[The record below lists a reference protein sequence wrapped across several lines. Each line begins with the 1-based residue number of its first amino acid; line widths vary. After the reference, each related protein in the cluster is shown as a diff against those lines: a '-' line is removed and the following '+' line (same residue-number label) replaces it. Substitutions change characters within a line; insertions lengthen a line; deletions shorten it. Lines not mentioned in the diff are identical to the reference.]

1 MRKTPCIILHSCYN
15 TPVPVGRCILRETA
29 ALRLGQTTGIAGI
42 NNALYLR
49 GGNDSRKELNM
60 KNKKLQVWVRLALLV
75 AIEVAMRLLGL
86 GKVPVGPL
94 NMSFLTLPIAVGA
107 VCMGPVAGMVL
118 GMVFGLFSLYD
129 AVSGVGGMT
138 AAFFAVSPVHTVVLT
153 VGMRMLMGLCCGLVY
168 QGVRKLDRKGIVSYF
183 VGAISAPLLNTLFFM
198 GYIVLVFYNTQ
209 TVQDLVAAKGATN
222 PLMFVVLLV
231 GIQGLAEAVVCGILG
246 GIVSKS
252 VDKFLKSK

>member
-1 MRKTPCIILHSCYN
+1 
-15 TPVPVGRCILRETA
+15 
-29 ALRLGQTTGIAGI
+29 
-42 NNALYLR
+42 
-49 GGNDSRKELNM
+49 M

-129 AVSGVGGMT
+129 AISGVGGMT
-138 AAFFAVSPVHTVVLT
+138 TAFFSVSPVNTVILC
-153 VGMRMLMGLCCGLVY
+153 VGMRMLMGLCCALLYRLVRRADRRGL
-168 QGVRKLDRKGIVSYF
+168 VSYF

-198 GYIVLVFYNTQ
+198 GYIVLAFYGCDY
-209 TVQDLVAAKGATN
+209 VQNLVSVKGAAN
-222 PLMFVVLLV
+222 PFMFVVLLV
-231 GIQGLAEAVVCGILG
+231 GVQGVAEFLVSGILG
-246 GIVSKS
+246 GIVARA
-252 VDKFLKSK
+252 VAKFLK